1 MFQQHTHKNYLPTV
15 TGKMKGDMPVTR
27 EKNGVETL
35 RFQSCSGRHVNP
47 RCAILLLRFF
57 LSKAMKTQK
66 FTEKKINGKYLR
78 IATGQNF
85 RILPFL
91 LVMRELYRIILH
103 LPETNKKQK

>member
-1 MFQQHTHKNYLPTV
+1 
-15 TGKMKGDMPVTR
+15 
-27 EKNGVETL
+27 
-35 RFQSCSGRHVNP
+35 
-47 RCAILLLRFF
+47 
-57 LSKAMKTQK
+57 MKTQK